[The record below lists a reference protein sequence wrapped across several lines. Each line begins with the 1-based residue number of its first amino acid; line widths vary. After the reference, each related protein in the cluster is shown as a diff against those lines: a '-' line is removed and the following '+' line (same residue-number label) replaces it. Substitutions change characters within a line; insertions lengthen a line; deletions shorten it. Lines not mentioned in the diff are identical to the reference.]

1 MDTDDILKKPK
12 KDKFLNIIVTEIICV
27 FLLILVV
34 LVTKYFFKVEFIEF
48 KEWYNQNFLVD
59 IDINQ
64 VLEDDE
70 DEV

>member
-48 KEWYNQNFLVD
+48 VEGKSTTNVIKKISKQN
-59 IDINQ
+59 I
-64 VLEDDE
+64 
-70 DEV
+70 